1 MLWKPDIGKINKKA
15 QEGGRE
21 VIITHAGF
29 VLLRYI
35 PISIY
40 LDRSLK
46 LSNVSFKSLFIYFL
60 SCMQMHQ
67 TRIGSRFPYDLAPHP
82 SI

>member
-40 LDRSLK
+40 LDRWLK
-46 LSNVSFKSLFIYFL
+46 LSNVSFKSLFIYF
-60 SCMQMHQ
+60 
-67 TRIGSRFPYDLAPHP
+67 FYLACKCIKLELVQDFHM
-82 SI
+82 I